1 MPGKSSLCKGN
12 SCLARTLYVRV
23 TRGWQGLFVQVRHKS
38 SKGSPC
44 QHDSCL
50 ARVSYVKVTYAKGSL
65 CKGGM
70 PGKGSL
76 SKGESWLARAIYIRR
91 GGTRRTSLTDG
102 RSGQGSPLA
111 VAGALVAEVQQ
122 NAGCYDAPAARCKDA
137 TILSHAR
144 WSVPALSIL
153 PTSIRGVS
161 R

>member
-1 MPGKSSLCKGN
+1 MLVR
-12 SCLARTLYVRV
+12 ALYVRV

-76 SKGESWLARAIYIRR
+76 SKGESWLARAIYIRVTHDR
-91 GGTRRTSLTDG
+91 GDSLVFEQKGYSEENCLMKERTSLCT
-102 RSGQGSPLA
+102 RASQS
-111 VAGALVAEVQQ
+111 
-122 NAGCYDAPAARCKDA
+122 AAFSSC
-137 TILSHAR
+137 S
-144 WSVPALSIL
+144 
-153 PTSIRGVS
+153 
-161 R
+161 